1 MRTEAAP
8 GTRQARRG
16 ERVIDVSGDGPN
28 NRGILVN
35 LARDRAAVAADKPVT
50 LAAGER
56 ALIPSGFS
64 IAVPDGFELQ
74 VRPRSGLA
82 MRHGVTVLNAPGTV
96 DSDYRGEVMVL
107 LVNLGGEPFRIER
120 GERIFMPGE
129 FVQGTIGEYDIRLD
143 APVLGALLAPLAQG
157 FIALL
162 CRLVPAVVVGA
173 SRPLW
178 RIVAQ
183 PVGDDGEQLFARL
196 GRQAA
201 RDALDL

>member
-1 MRTEAAP
+1 MTERGDVVTVQLKWLEHGRGLELPAYQSAGAA
-8 GTRQARRG
+8 GFD
-16 ERVIDVSGDGPN
+16 I
-28 NRGILVN
+28 
-35 LARDRAAVAADKPVT
+35 RAAVAADKPVT

-120 GERIFMPGE
+120 GERI
-129 FVQGTIGEYDIRLD
+129 
-143 APVLGALLAPLAQG
+143 AQG
-157 FIALL
+157 ILA
-162 CRLVPAVVVGA
+162 RVARAELVEAETLPDTMRGTGGFG
-173 SRPLW
+173 ST
-178 RIVAQ
+178 
-183 PVGDDGEQLFARL
+183 
-196 GRQAA
+196 GR
-201 RDALDL
+201 

>member
-1 MRTEAAP
+1 MTE
-8 GTRQARRG
+8 RG
-16 ERVIDVSGDGPN
+16 EVVTVQLKWLEHG
-28 NRGILVN
+28 RGLELPAYQSAGAAGFDIC
-35 LARDRAAVAADKPVT
+35 AAVAADKPVT

-120 GERIFMPGE
+120 GERIA
-129 FVQGTIGEYDIRLD
+129 QGIL
-143 APVLGALLAPLAQG
+143 APVARAALVEAETLPDTMRGTGG
-157 FIALL
+157 F
-162 CRLVPAVVVGA
+162 G
-173 SRPLW
+173 ST
-178 RIVAQ
+178 
-183 PVGDDGEQLFARL
+183 
-196 GRQAA
+196 GR
-201 RDALDL
+201 

>member
-1 MRTEAAP
+1 MTE
-8 GTRQARRG
+8 RG
-16 ERVIDVSGDGPN
+16 EVVMVQLKWLEHG
-28 NRGILVN
+28 RGLELPAYQSAGAAGFDI
-35 LARDRAAVAADKPVT
+35 RAAVAADKPVT

-120 GERIFMPGE
+120 GERIA
-129 FVQGTIGEYDIRLD
+129 QGIL
-143 APVLGALLAPLAQG
+143 APVVRAELVEAETLPDTMRGTGG
-157 FIALL
+157 F
-162 CRLVPAVVVGA
+162 G
-173 SRPLW
+173 ST
-178 RIVAQ
+178 
-183 PVGDDGEQLFARL
+183 
-196 GRQAA
+196 GR
-201 RDALDL
+201 

>member
-1 MRTEAAP
+1 MTE
-8 GTRQARRG
+8 RG
-16 ERVIDVSGDGPN
+16 EVVTVQLKWLQHG
-28 NRGILVN
+28 RGLELPAYQSAGAAGFDI
-35 LARDRAAVAADKPVT
+35 RAAVAADKPVT

-120 GERIFMPGE
+120 GERIA
-129 FVQGTIGEYDIRLD
+129 QGIL
-143 APVLGALLAPLAQG
+143 APVARAELVEAETLPDTMRGTGG
-157 FIALL
+157 F
-162 CRLVPAVVVGA
+162 G
-173 SRPLW
+173 ST
-178 RIVAQ
+178 
-183 PVGDDGEQLFARL
+183 
-196 GRQAA
+196 GR
-201 RDALDL
+201 

>member
-1 MRTEAAP
+1 MTE
-8 GTRQARRG
+8 RG
-16 ERVIDVSGDGPN
+16 EVVMVQLKWLEHG
-28 NRGILVN
+28 RGLELPAYQSAGAAGFDI
-35 LARDRAAVAADKPVT
+35 RAAVAADKPVT

-120 GERIFMPGE
+120 GERIA
-129 FVQGTIGEYDIRLD
+129 QGIL
-143 APVLGALLAPLAQG
+143 APVARAELVEAETLPDTMRGTGG
-157 FIALL
+157 F
-162 CRLVPAVVVGA
+162 G
-173 SRPLW
+173 ST
-178 RIVAQ
+178 
-183 PVGDDGEQLFARL
+183 
-196 GRQAA
+196 GR
-201 RDALDL
+201 

>member
-1 MRTEAAP
+1 MTE
-8 GTRQARRG
+8 RG
-16 ERVIDVSGDGPN
+16 EVVTVQLKWLEHG
-28 NRGILVN
+28 RGLELPAYQSAGAAGFDI
-35 LARDRAAVAADKPVT
+35 RAAVAADKPVT

-120 GERIFMPGE
+120 GERIA
-129 FVQGTIGEYDIRLD
+129 QGIL
-143 APVLGALLAPLAQG
+143 APVARAELVEAETLPDTMRGTGG
-157 FIALL
+157 F
-162 CRLVPAVVVGA
+162 G
-173 SRPLW
+173 ST
-178 RIVAQ
+178 
-183 PVGDDGEQLFARL
+183 
-196 GRQAA
+196 GR
-201 RDALDL
+201 

>member
-1 MRTEAAP
+1 MTE
-8 GTRQARRG
+8 RG
-16 ERVIDVSGDGPN
+16 EVVMVQLKWLEHG
-28 NRGILVN
+28 RGLELPAYQSAGAAGFDI
-35 LARDRAAVAADKPVT
+35 RAAVAADEPVT

-120 GERIFMPGE
+120 GERIA
-129 FVQGTIGEYDIRLD
+129 QGIL
-143 APVLGALLAPLAQG
+143 APVARAELVEAETLPDTMRGTGG
-157 FIALL
+157 F
-162 CRLVPAVVVGA
+162 G
-173 SRPLW
+173 ST
-178 RIVAQ
+178 
-183 PVGDDGEQLFARL
+183 
-196 GRQAA
+196 GR
-201 RDALDL
+201 

>member
-1 MRTEAAP
+1 MTE
-8 GTRQARRG
+8 RG
-16 ERVIDVSGDGPN
+16 EVVTVQLKWLEHG
-28 NRGILVN
+28 RGLELPAYQSAGAAGFDIC
-35 LARDRAAVAADKPVT
+35 AAVAADKPVT

-120 GERIFMPGE
+120 GERIA
-129 FVQGTIGEYDIRLD
+129 QGIL
-143 APVLGALLAPLAQG
+143 APVARAELVEAETLPDTMRGTGG
-157 FIALL
+157 F
-162 CRLVPAVVVGA
+162 G
-173 SRPLW
+173 ST
-178 RIVAQ
+178 
-183 PVGDDGEQLFARL
+183 
-196 GRQAA
+196 GR
-201 RDALDL
+201 

>member
-1 MRTEAAP
+1 MTE
-8 GTRQARRG
+8 RG
-16 ERVIDVSGDGPN
+16 EVVMVQLKWLEHG
-28 NRGILVN
+28 RGLELPAYQSAGAAGFDI
-35 LARDRAAVAADKPVT
+35 RAAVAADKPVN

-120 GERIFMPGE
+120 GERIA
-129 FVQGTIGEYDIRLD
+129 QGIL
-143 APVLGALLAPLAQG
+143 APVARAELVEAETLPDTMRGTGG
-157 FIALL
+157 F
-162 CRLVPAVVVGA
+162 G
-173 SRPLW
+173 ST
-178 RIVAQ
+178 
-183 PVGDDGEQLFARL
+183 
-196 GRQAA
+196 GR
-201 RDALDL
+201 

>member
-1 MRTEAAP
+1 MTE
-8 GTRQARRG
+8 RG
-16 ERVIDVSGDGPN
+16 EVVTVQLKWLEHG
-28 NRGILVN
+28 RGLELPAYQSAGAAGFDI
-35 LARDRAAVAADKPVT
+35 RAAVAADKPVT

-120 GERIFMPGE
+120 GERIA
-129 FVQGTIGEYDIRLD
+129 QCIL
-143 APVLGALLAPLAQG
+143 APVARAELVEAETLPDTMRGTGG
-157 FIALL
+157 F
-162 CRLVPAVVVGA
+162 G
-173 SRPLW
+173 ST
-178 RIVAQ
+178 
-183 PVGDDGEQLFARL
+183 
-196 GRQAA
+196 GR
-201 RDALDL
+201 

>member
-1 MRTEAAP
+1 MTK
-8 GTRQARRG
+8 RG
-16 ERVIDVSGDGPN
+16 EVVMVQLNWLEHGRELELPAYQSAGAAGFDIC
-28 NRGILVN
+28 
-35 LARDRAAVAADKPVT
+35 AAVAADKPVT

-120 GERIFMPGE
+120 GERIA
-129 FVQGTIGEYDIRLD
+129 QGVL
-143 APVLGALLAPLAQG
+143 APVARAELVEAQTLPDTARGAGG
-157 FIALL
+157 F
-162 CRLVPAVVVGA
+162 G
-173 SRPLW
+173 ST
-178 RIVAQ
+178 
-183 PVGDDGEQLFARL
+183 
-196 GRQAA
+196 GR
-201 RDALDL
+201 